1 MRIILFAATIALTVM
16 PMNVSARQASY
27 VKQAGI
33 EDPVNDVTWQV
44 CVYPGPTTC
53 GAEWRFQHDGVVQG
67 LVGGNVVWSGR
78 WSKLAHYVYQYQFT
92 YAGKSNSEWVRFS
105 DPSGSG
111 RPTQL
116 MGYPDSRMTTAH
128 RQGHPDASASQIVS
142 SQGPMDASQ
151 GPAAVQASNSQQ
163 AGIEDP
169 VNDVT
174 WHVCVY
180 PGPAVGCGDW
190 RFLHDGGVQGLVGG
204 NVVWSGRWSK
214 LAHYVYQYQFTYAGK
229 SNSEWVRFA
238 DQSGSGRATQL
249 MGYPDS
255 RMTAAHRVGHTD
267 ASKAPTVSSQGQT
280 NNSQGPTNSSQVHK
294 DPLSEW
300 L

>member
-16 PMNVSARQASY
+16 PMNVSARQASSLQ
-27 VKQAGI
+27 QAGI

-92 YAGKSNSEWVRFS
+92 YAGKSNSEWVRFA
-105 DPSGSG
+105 DQSGSG
-111 RPTQL
+111 RATQL

-128 RQGHPDASASQIVS
+128 RQGHPDASKAQTVSSQSQVNS
-142 SQGPMDASQ
+142 SQGPTS
-151 GPAAVQASNSQQ
+151 
-163 AGIEDP
+163 
-169 VNDVT
+169 
-174 WHVCVY
+174 
-180 PGPAVGCGDW
+180 
-190 RFLHDGGVQGLVGG
+190 
-204 NVVWSGRWSK
+204 
-214 LAHYVYQYQFTYAGK
+214 
-229 SNSEWVRFA
+229 
-238 DQSGSGRATQL
+238 
-249 MGYPDS
+249 
-255 RMTAAHRVGHTD
+255 
-267 ASKAPTVSSQGQT
+267 SSQGQT
-280 NNSQGPTNSSQVHK
+280 NSSQGTTNSSQGQT